1 MHQSGWFL
9 FQNSFLSHFFN
20 DFTKKTVAEQRTLY
34 FYSILFF
41 FFFLNDFMEKVTGKL
56 FVCSVGFYFTF
67 NDFRKEQWK
76 KKKVI
81 SVFTLTLIQF
91 FKKTAVG
98 KKKTESFLLSIL
110 TISQVK
116 SNDKKKS
123 AFDDFVTFSQRKV
136 RFFCRPPSSSCI
148 NQICMGRNTLRNLY
162 NVEF

>member
-1 MHQSGWFL
+1 
-9 FQNSFLSHFFN
+9 
-20 DFTKKTVAEQRTLY
+20 
-34 FYSILFF
+34 
-41 FFFLNDFMEKVTGKL
+41 MEKVTGKL

-116 SNDKKKS
+116 SNDKKKIC
-123 AFDDFVTFSQRKV
+123 FRWFRH
-136 RFFCRPPSSSCI
+136 FFTEKSEI
-148 NQICMGRNTLRNLY
+148 FL
-162 NVEF
+162 